1 MVCSMRQRWL
11 LTLASLVLGVS
22 AAGSGQSLPGV
33 PCDALLRPLRTVNG
47 QQVGPRGCRMM
58 VTEAR
63 IDGHPYVRLDV
74 GVDGTIE
81 GYLPKTG
88 QYINYF
94 TTAPDLVFPAGNNP
108 GPIFSGIGR
117 YSGTTGAAMTVVY
130 PKDGS
135 WNGKMW
141 VTVHGRGRSFKRGS
155 LRAWNLNLDPGRPTT
170 DLNKY
175 ETLILSKGYVL
186 VKTHRSSD
194 TLGGDVQVT
203 LEDGTFYPERNL
215 NDNAGYI
222 IDFTLLAEKMVE
234 TRLGKAPSKT
244 YFYGHSAGGRIGR
257 SLNYTPGLNR
267 HPDGGVIFDGI
278 LADDSA
284 TGLWL
289 PVRMKDGKDVLFE
302 TDAQRATFV
311 PQLEISHLL
320 YNAESPGEK
329 APWISTNYLENKR
342 QNARILRDKGL
353 STRHRMYEV
362 RGISH
367 SGGETLPDGR
377 RGDTEILDLSRLMDR
392 FIDMLDSWVGKGVA
406 PPPTHSDWAEL
417 GDANRD
423 GEIEHPALAFPEVA
437 CPLGVYHQYP
447 VSSGSGGGGVTGFA
461 PFSGEGLEPLDGR
474 GTFVDM
480 NANRVWDERETTEQA
495 WHRLR
500 LLRDDEPLTA
510 ERYVACVTAAA
521 TRLRDEGFFSERTT
535 RSYIDTARKWRG
547 SP

>member
-1 MVCSMRQRWL
+1 MVGSMRHRWL
-11 LTLASLVLGVS
+11 LVLAALVLAVS
-22 AAGSGQSLPGV
+22 AGAGQPLPGV
-33 PCDALLRPLRTVNG
+33 SCDAVLRPSRTFRG
-47 QQVGPRGCRMM
+47 QQVGPRACRMM

-63 IDGHPYVRLDV
+63 ISGRPYIRLDV
-74 GVDGTIE
+74 GVDGTVE

-108 GPIFSGIGR
+108 GPIYSGVGR
-117 YSGTTGAAMTVVY
+117 YAGTTGAAMTVVY

-175 ETLILSKGYVL
+175 ESLILSKGYAL

-215 NDNAGYI
+215 NDNASYI
-222 IDFTLLAEKMVE
+222 IDFTLLAEKMIE
-234 TRLGKAPSKT
+234 TRLGRVPSKT

-267 HPDGGVIFDGI
+267 HPDGGAIFDGI

-289 PVRMKDGKDVLFE
+289 PVRMTNGKDVLFE
-302 TDAQRATFV
+302 TEAQKAAFV

-353 STRHRMYEV
+353 TARHRMYEV

-377 RGDTEILDLSRLMDR
+377 RGDTEILDLSRLIDR
-392 FIDMLDSWVGKGVA
+392 FIDMLDGWVEKGVA

-417 GDANRD
+417 ADLNRD
-423 GEIEHPALAFPEVA
+423 GEIELPALAFPEVA
-437 CPLGVYHQYP
+437 CPVGVYHQYP
-447 VSSGSGGGGVTGFA
+447 VSSGPGGGGVTGFA
-461 PFSGEGLEPLDGR
+461 SFSGEGLEPLDGR
-474 GTFVDM
+474 GAFVDM

-495 WHRLR
+495 WHRLG
-500 LLRDDEPLTA
+500 LLRSDEPLTP

-521 TRLRDEGFFSERTT
+521 TRLRDEGFFSEVTA
-535 RSYIDTARKWRG
+535 RSYIDTARKWRRG
-547 SP
+547 P